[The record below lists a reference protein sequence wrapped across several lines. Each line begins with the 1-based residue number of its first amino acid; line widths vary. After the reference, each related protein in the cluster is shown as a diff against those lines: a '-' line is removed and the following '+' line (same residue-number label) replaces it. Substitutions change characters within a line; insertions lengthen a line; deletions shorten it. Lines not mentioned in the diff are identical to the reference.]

1 MNIKF
6 NYFIKNIFMMKEEAE
21 FKIQDIQDN
30 MQIQV
35 INILLKKLLTLKIIY
50 I

>member
-1 MNIKF
+1 MNKKF
-6 NYFIKNIFMMKEEAE
+6 NYFIKNLMLKQRTEV
-21 FKIQDIQDN
+21 KIQDIKDN

-35 INILLKKLLTLKIIY
+35 INILLKKLLTLKIRY